1 MASLWRE
8 HSCKQSLQLLYLWK
22 EALKCE
28 LIVVSQNE
36 LRKVHT
42 SLGDAAKCS
51 QKKKTGMPAFHW
63 FLVFFVW
70 NSWVSGP
77 AQNSLSLSPPPLSK
91 QGRLY
96 VILHE
101 GSESSELCCWL
112 HDTLACSRIMF
123 KVLSF
128 CDWFLQRRSFYRLV
142 FVGERVHEQVMIVEY
157 GWVHPAISFICECFW
172 FVIFKSSKLYVYI
185 STVRNKYQLARWHI
199 VVLARSLHLNLQ
211 LCCDIIV

>member
-1 MASLWRE
+1 MPLNAVRKRKQECRLFIDSLSSSSE
-8 HSCKQSLQLLYLWK
+8 
-22 EALKCE
+22 
-28 LIVVSQNE
+28 IVE
-36 LRKVHT
+36 C
-42 SLGDAAKCS
+42 LG
-51 QKKKTGMPAFHW
+51 PRRI
-63 FLVFFVW
+63 L
-70 NSWVSGP
+70 
-77 AQNSLSLSPPPLSK
+77 SLSLSPPPLSK

-101 GSESSELCCWL
+101 RSESSELCCWL

-172 FVIFKSSKLYVYI
+172 FVIFKSNKLYVYI